1 MTETQ
6 KPPLLNRILRC
17 SACAKKLLYGIL
29 LTVALSLTILL
40 FTFYEIPINPHY
52 FAIALVLGM
61 VIAVTVGL
69 IFGAYKGFNAYCDK
83 DNLYYDDFIAAF
95 LGLACCFGIFL
106 LGLAIFVDEGNLF
119 NTILEAAEV
128 WDLNHVQ

>member
-1 MTETQ
+1 MTETP

-29 LTVALSLTILL
+29 LTVALSSTILL

-52 FAIALVLGM
+52 VALLLLLGM
-61 VIAVTVGL
+61 IIGITVGL
-69 IFGAYKGFNAYCDK
+69 VWGAYLGFNAYCDR
-83 DNLYYDDFIAAF
+83 DSLYYDDFIAAF

-119 NTILEAAEV
+119 NIILEAAEL
-128 WDLNHVQ
+128 WELNNVQ

>member
-1 MTETQ
+1 MTEAQ

-29 LTVALSLTILL
+29 LTVGLSSMILL
-40 FTFYEIPINPHY
+40 FTLYEIPINPHY
-52 FAIALVLGM
+52 FAIALVLGLIIG
-61 VIAVTVGL
+61 IAGGL
-69 IFGAYKGFNAYCDK
+69 VYGAYKGFNAYCDRE
-83 DNLYYDDFIAAF
+83 NLYYDDFIAAF

-119 NTILEAAEV
+119 NIILEAAES
-128 WDLNHVQ
+128 WEFNNVQ